1 MEGLIITKHDKEY
14 EKLYEHLQRS
24 GFEFGYSTRIGKSK
38 IIFEESIKNIPS
50 SKRNHDNI
58 PLFVKCNKCD
68 EYMDFQQGKTDVLD
82 GRWICPVCGNNVR
95 ERTVYN
101 QIERKF
107 Q

>member
-1 MEGLIITKHDKEY
+1 MTKHDKEY

-68 EYMDFQQGKTDVLD
+68 EYMDFQQGKTDVA
-82 GRWICPVCGNNVR
+82 RW
-95 ERTVYN
+95 
-101 QIERKF
+101 
-107 Q
+107 

>member
-1 MEGLIITKHDKEY
+1 MTKHDKEY

-68 EYMDFQQGKTDVLD
+68 EY

-101 QIERKF
+101 QIERENFNDNYEYEEIYNEKL
-107 Q
+107 